1 MIAKLVSFFGDP
13 QYRARRRQ
21 LFIIVL
27 VMTLAADFLVP
38 RDHVE
43 GFWQAIPGW
52 GALYGFVACFLIVFV
67 SKFLGH
73 RGKLMRREDYY
84 D

>member
-1 MIAKLVSFFGDP
+1 MIAKLVNLFGDP
-13 QYRARRRQ
+13 QYRARRRWS
-21 LFIIVL
+21 FIILLAITL
-27 VMTLAADFLVP
+27 VADFLVR

-52 GALYGFVACFLIVFV
+52 GALYGFISCFMIIFV

-73 RGKLMRREDYY
+73 WGKLMRREDYY